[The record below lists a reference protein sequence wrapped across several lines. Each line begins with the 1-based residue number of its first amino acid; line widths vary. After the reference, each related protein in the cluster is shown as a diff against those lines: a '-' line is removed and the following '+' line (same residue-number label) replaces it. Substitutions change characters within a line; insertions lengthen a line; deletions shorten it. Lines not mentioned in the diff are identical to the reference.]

1 MHRSN
6 LAPIIREDVLN
17 ALSQAEARGEK
28 RVRVI
33 IGLRSP
39 KSLDTVKQALARMVV
54 KTVARE
60 SPSFVVAALTRE
72 EILQVSKLAEYVR
85 AIWLDSPVSGA

>member
-1 MHRSN
+1 MAGVVRKDVFDA
-6 LAPIIREDVLN
+6 LAD
-17 ALSQAEARGEK
+17 AEARGEK

-39 KSLDTVKQALARMVV
+39 QSLDTVKQALARMVV

-60 SPSFVVAALTRE
+60 SPSFVVAKLSRDEIQQLGRLT
-72 EILQVSKLAEYVR
+72 KHVR
-85 AIWLDSPVSGA
+85 AVWLDQPVSAVK